1 MKLLIDA
8 DYIVYKS
15 CAAAEDEIDF
25 GEDLIVVTSKFSDAM
40 KNVNRELDKIKRE
53 FFEPELILFFSDSRN
68 FRKTL
73 YPDYKGHRNRKKPCG
88 YKRVINALKLS
99 YEVII
104 MEELEADDALGI
116 YATAHPGNCI
126 VSPDK
131 DLRQIPGL
139 LYDLKN
145 DPITITA
152 EQGHQW
158 HYIQTLAG
166 DQTDGYAGVPGYG
179 VKTSAK
185 LFDEKGYYWDTVVDA
200 FKSKNMT
207 HDDALLNAR
216 LAKILQASD
225 YDFINKRFIA
235 WCPTAA
241 DYKTDDGARI
251 PTEEDRRAIRGGV

>member
-1 MKLLIDA
+1 LKLLIDA
-8 DYIVYKS
+8 DYIVYKC
-15 CAAAEDEIDF
+15 CAAAETEIDF
-25 GEDLIVVTSKFSDAM
+25 GEDLIVVTSQFKDVM
-40 KNVNRELDKIKRE
+40 KNIDRELSKIKSK
-53 FFEPELILFFSDSRN
+53 FMDPELILFFSDARN

-88 YKRVINALKLS
+88 YVRAINALKLE
-99 YEVII
+99 YEVITQY
-104 MEELEADDALGI
+104 ELEADDALGI
-116 YATAHPGNCI
+116 YATANPGNCI

-145 DPITITA
+145 DTVEITP
-152 EQGHQW
+152 EEGHQW

-179 VKTSAK
+179 VKTATK
-185 LFDEKGYYWDTVVDA
+185 LFEEKGYYWETIVDA
-200 FKSKNMT
+200 FKSKGLT

-225 YDFINKRFIA
+225 YDFINGRFIA

-241 DYKTDDGARI
+241 DYSPHNGTGI
-251 PTEEDRRAIRGGV
+251 PTEKD

>member
-15 CAAAEDEIDF
+15 CAAAETEIDF
-25 GEDLIVVTSKFSDAM
+25 GEDLIVVTNNFSDVM
-40 KNVNRELDKIKRE
+40 KNISRELDKIKKE
-53 FFEPELILFFSDSRN
+53 FFDSTLILFFSHHKN

-88 YKRVINALKLS
+88 YKRAIKALELQ

-116 YATAHPGNCI
+116 YATANPGNCI

-145 DPITITA
+145 DPVTINA
-152 EQGHQW
+152 DEGHKW
-158 HYIQTLAG
+158 HFVQTLAG

-179 VKTSAK
+179 VKTATK
-185 LFDEKGYYWDTVVDA
+185 LFEEKGYYWETVVDA
-200 FKSKNMT
+200 FKSKGMT

-216 LAKILQASD
+216 LAKILCATD

-241 DYKTDDGARI
+241 DFRPYDGA
-251 PTEEDRRAIRGGV
+251 AVSAA